1 MADVQIQIG
10 TQGDAGGLSK
20 IKDEYT
26 LLGKAKQAY
35 FNIKEKPQAAGERMS
50 ADRKIAELERKAGD
64 IDRRMMA
71 AKLGMAEGKIAPE
84 EGKAALKKLETE
96 SLRAN
101 YERSFAREQQQV
113 IKQQEQ
119 RRARV
124 MAPVMGAGRAVGG
137 RALRYGA
144 MGAGML
150 GAYSLISSIMGETG
164 GVDERNLAYATALS
178 AARGRGVGEGGI
190 DYATDKPFFELQEM
204 LEDLGQTAFLTSKE
218 MVPLLDVAKELGNFS
233 KEASKPLADVAN
245 IGKSLGVATPAIAEF
260 FKGALQRG
268 NIEVTETGELKRS
281 DVEMSKMM
289 MLNQNMM
296 HRASESLQAM
306 QQVMT
311 ATTHG
316 VTGLGGFGIFNL
328 LDTLNASQNRAYRGM
343 GGAQAA
349 IRIDQ
354 AFRGG
359 GADDAFQYMQTMAL
373 NPAFQATNRRRLE
386 ATRGVVTG
394 EANWESG
401 YYDQL
406 IADLSKS
413 LGAYSTPEDLIKTMK
428 GMGIT
433 GGEGY
438 IKEMF
443 GGDGGM
449 KKMNVQR
456 LFDVFS
462 TTYGAE
468 QNIGNKFMM
477 QMKMASSMGVSP
489 ADIGVIGE
497 AMRSPEFMERAEA
510 GKLKPGEYASA
521 YKSYEK
527 GGMEGYQKWF
537 QTRSENQ
544 ETMISV
550 AQGIRGAIDEI
561 KVVMNEYLKPIGEIV
576 KEHLPEIAKTLIKW
590 IGTDEQKEEIR
601 QKEIDVQ
608 LSGMGIDPNR
618 PGYVRPRRTSIEE
631 RLGIAKETALAYG
644 GIEYGGIE
652 YSQTT
657 GIPVWMTE
665 SLNKNV
671 RGREVPEGYY
681 EDPANKGLLGLIVD
695 GVNKLIGATED
706 TTKAVKE
713 SEVVDQ
719 TTPGVIGMGGF

>member
-1 MADVQIQIG
+1 MTDVQIQIG
-10 TQGDAGGLSK
+10 TQGDVGGLSK

-35 FNIKEKPQAAGERMS
+35 FNIKEKPQAVGERMS
-50 ADRKIAELERKAGD
+50 ADRKLVELERKAGD
-64 IDRRMMA
+64 IDRKMMA
-71 AKLGMAEGKIAPE
+71 AKLGMAEGRIAPE
-84 EGKAALKKLETE
+84 EGKAALKKLEIE
-96 SLRAN
+96 SLRSN

-113 IKQQEQ
+113 IRQREQ
-119 RRARV
+119 SRARI

-178 AARGRGVGEGGI
+178 AARGRGTGGV

-204 LEDLGQTAFLTSKE
+204 LDELGQTAFMTSKE
-218 MVPLLDVAKELGNFS
+218 MVPLLDVAKELANFS

-268 NIEVTETGELKRS
+268 NIEVTEGGELKRS

-328 LDTLNASQNRAYRGM
+328 LDTLNASQNRAYRGF

-349 IRIDQ
+349 LRIDQ

-386 ATRGVVTG
+386 ATRGVVAG

-428 GMGIT
+428 GMGVA

-438 IKEMF
+438 IQKMF

-449 KKMNVQR
+449 KKMNIQR

-510 GKLKPGEYASA
+510 GKLKPGEYAAA

-550 AQGIRGAIDEI
+550 AQGIRGAVDEI
-561 KVVMNEYLKPIGEIV
+561 KVVMNEYLKPMGEIV
-576 KEHLPEIAKTLIKW
+576 KEYLPEIAKTLIKW
-590 IGTDEQKEEIR
+590 IGADEQKEEIR
-601 QKEIDVQ
+601 QKEMDVQ
-608 LSGMGIDPNR
+608 LSGMGIDPSR
-618 PGYVRPRRTSIEE
+618 PGFVRPRVTTIEE
-631 RLGIAKETALAYG
+631 RIGLTKESIEQARMEELPEWATGPGSTFRATDQQLTAMITSMLPNITGAGISAELINGLAERIG
-644 GIEYGGIE
+644 G
-652 YSQTT
+652 
-657 GIPVWMTE
+657 M
-665 SLNKNV
+665 
-671 RGREVPEGYY
+671 
-681 EDPANKGLLGLIVD
+681 IVD
-695 GVNKLIGATED
+695 AVNG
-706 TTKAVKE
+706 TTKAVNE
-713 SEVVDQ
+713 NNQPVGGN
-719 TTPGVIGMGGF
+719 PGEIYMP